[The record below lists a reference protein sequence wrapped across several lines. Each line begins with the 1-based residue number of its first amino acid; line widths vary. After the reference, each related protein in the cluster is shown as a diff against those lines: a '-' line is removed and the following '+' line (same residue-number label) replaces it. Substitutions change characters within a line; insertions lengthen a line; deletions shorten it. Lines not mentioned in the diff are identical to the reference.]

1 MDKRS
6 ETVQFHL
13 QHLLNWVEKTYIHE
27 DDKPL
32 VSNLMTYTRGFWK
45 GLFTCYDHPHVP
57 RTNNDHERFF
67 RQTKTRHRRF
77 PVACTCLRSR
87 SFRLPIPLRP
97 VKPVRIAGQLAHLV
111 RRRASSEA
119 FEGGHFPNF
128 CTVSGHCFEGGLRRL
143 LFATCLQRVCR
154 LSAAHTCRVRFPVA
168 RGGFGI
174 QRQGIHMRLLRR
186 RVGVRTVRT
195 AWTGHGPRRC
205 TDRR

>member
-128 CTVSGHCFEGGLRRL
+128 CTVSGHCLEGMTVVPVVCNV
-143 LFATCLQRVCR
+143 FATCLQIVRRAYMPGAISGCKGR
-154 LSAAHTCRVRFPVA
+154 IRHTAAGHTLSLSAAGSACALGA
-168 RGGFGI
+168 RYV
-174 QRQGIHMRLLRR
+174 QAA
-186 RVGVRTVRT
+186 VPARTGSR
-195 AWTGHGPRRC
+195 
-205 TDRR
+205 